1 MTLQEQASPD
11 AENSNQP
18 ESNKLSSSANS
29 SSSSEPLYTPP
40 SPSSMSS
47 TSASNTNMP
56 APPHGAANI
65 SIREYI
71 YFLPYPLPPHTPVP
85 YSIHLPAKNPL
96 NLPPHQFE
104 PTSTLVL
111 TSPLNT
117 FVDIRLFKPTQPGQ
131 SALPNEAER
140 ERLEWAFAGNSVSVP
155 TPDPHGPASWDE
167 EPWQGVTKST
177 WTHWVDSRYA
187 VGAKDIPVDEGVM
200 YPIDETLTLEHGH
213 AYHPALKAV
222 KSHEEMWRD
231 VPVAGVVVD
240 GIGKKVC
247 VVLRLQDDNAGARGV
262 VVRLGQ
268 YVQGLVMFGTYS
280 TVERWE
286 FEGEMKDAED
296 GKAEGARDGGWKRT
310 ARVGDQFLP
319 CSVTWREDVLK
330 VGGKIKYKDYEWVV
344 EEAWEW

>member
-11 AENSNQP
+11 TEISNQP
-18 ESNKLSSSANS
+18 GNNNPSSSASS

-40 SPSSMSS
+40 SPSSMST
-47 TSASNTNMP
+47 TSASNTTMP
-56 APPHGAANI
+56 APPHGTANI
-65 SIREYI
+65 SVREYI

-117 FVDIRLFKPTQPGQ
+117 FVDIRLFKPTQPGH
-131 SALPNEAER
+131 SALPTKSER
-140 ERLEWAFAGNSVSVP
+140 ERLEWAFAGTSVSAP
-155 TPDPHGPASWDE
+155 IPDPHGGE
-167 EPWQGVTKST
+167 EPWKDVTKST
-177 WTHWVDSRYA
+177 WTHWLDSRYA
-187 VGAKDIPVDEGVM
+187 VGARDIPVDEGVM
-200 YPIDETLTLEHGH
+200 YPINDTLTLEHGH

-222 KSHEEMWRD
+222 KTHEEMWRN
-231 VPVAGVVVD
+231 VPVAAVEND
-240 GIGKKVC
+240 KKVC
-247 VVLRLQDDNAGARGV
+247 IVLRLQDDNARARGV

-268 YVQGLVMFGTYS
+268 YVQGLVMVGEYS

-286 FEGEMKDAED
+286 YEGEGRD
-296 GKAEGARDGGWKRT
+296 GGDGEEQGARDGGWERT
-310 ARVGDQFLP
+310 ARVGDLFLP
-319 CSVTWREDVLK
+319 CGVTWREDVLS
-330 VGGKIKYKDYEWVV
+330 VGGRIRYKDYEWVV